1 MTFHIP
7 EGDYLKPWKFTS
19 SDGRFEMDFQPIID
33 RSSYANLPFGESLDL
48 PGIGKVPTAAILG
61 GGDHVE
67 SNQHQVFGRMTGTV
81 VLDDGTKL
89 EIKDLLC
96 FAEDVHNMY

>member
-1 MTFHIP
+1 
-7 EGDYLKPWKFTS
+7 
-19 SDGRFEMDFQPIID
+19 MDFQPIID

-48 PGIGKVPTAAILG
+48 PGIGTVPTAAILG

-81 VLDDGTKL
+81 ILDDGTPL
-89 EIKDLLC
+89 QIKDLFG
-96 FAEDVHNMY
+96 FAEKVENKW

>member
-1 MTFHIP
+1 MFGICIP
-7 EGDYLKPWKFTS
+7 MIPPT
-19 SDGRFEMDFQPIID
+19 PI
-33 RSSYANLPFGESLDL
+33 SALPFGESLDL
-48 PGIGKVPTAAILG
+48 PGIGNVPTAAILG

-67 SNQHQVFGRMTGTV
+67 SDQHQVFGRMSGTAI
-81 VLDDGTKL
+81 LDDGTRL